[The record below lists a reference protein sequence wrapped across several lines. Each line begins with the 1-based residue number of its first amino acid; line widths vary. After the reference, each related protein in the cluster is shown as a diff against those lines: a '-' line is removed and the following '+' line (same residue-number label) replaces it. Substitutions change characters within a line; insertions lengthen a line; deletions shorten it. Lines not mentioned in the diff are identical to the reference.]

1 MCVPLDGD
9 PGGIKQ
15 VELWPASALNRCPQS
30 RGKMSG
36 ENSTRVS
43 ELQRG
48 LQTPAK
54 YAFKACNSSTHP
66 KRAASCCSGL
76 GPGRLLPIPAPRKA
90 SPGPALT
97 LIQCAPNALPVH
109 SGQPGPAGRRADR
122 QTPRCRAV
130 SGCARVCESKEGST
144 PVTLS
149 PCSARPGNTERGS
162 DWSAFGDEPPPQALL
177 SVCAASLRFKQG
189 TFTCPGTPENY
200 MQNRLLKCFFSS
212 LVQRKAIFL

>member
-1 MCVPLDGD
+1 MNCREACRRQP
-9 PGGIKQ
+9 
-15 VELWPASALNRCPQS
+15 SAPS
-30 RGKMSG
+30 RP
-36 ENSTRVS
+36 V
-43 ELQRG
+43 
-48 LQTPAK
+48 TPAPTL
-54 YAFKACNSSTHP
+54 NEQ
-66 KRAASCCSGL
+66 RVAAQDWVLGDCCQ
-76 GPGRLLPIPAPRKA
+76 IPAPRKA

-130 SGCARVCESKEGST
+130 SGCARVCESKAGST

-149 PCSARPGNTERGS
+149 PCSARPGNTERGP
-162 DWSAFGDEPPPQALL
+162 DWSAFEAEPPPQALL
-177 SVCAASLRFKQG
+177 SVCAASLRFQQG
-189 TFTCPGTPENY
+189 TFTCPGTPKNY